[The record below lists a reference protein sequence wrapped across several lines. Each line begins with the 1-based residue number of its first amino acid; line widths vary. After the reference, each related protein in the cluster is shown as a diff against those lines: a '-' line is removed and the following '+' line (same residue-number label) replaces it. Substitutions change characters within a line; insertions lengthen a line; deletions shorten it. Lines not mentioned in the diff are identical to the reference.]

1 MMIKPA
7 THCTHAVTALLI
19 KHEISHEAKL
29 TLANKLFF
37 FSIYINKLYNCRLR
51 ISPTCHVSMPQYI
64 LAFLIT
70 LPHLERFTNPSFLKS
85 FLFGFLLFK
94 WNIFLY
100 MQQQQDKIAFSYHS
114 FIFTCPVFDRQL
126 LTAALGIIRV
136 QLFIWGYANILKS
149 NNLHA
154 VVQ

>member
-1 MMIKPA
+1 MIKPA

-51 ISPTCHVSMPQYI
+51 ISLTCRVSIPQYI

-85 FLFGFLLFK
+85 FLFGLF
-94 WNIFLY
+94 
-100 MQQQQDKIAFSYHS
+100 
-114 FIFTCPVFDRQL
+114 
-126 LTAALGIIRV
+126 
-136 QLFIWGYANILKS
+136 
-149 NNLHA
+149 
-154 VVQ
+154 VV